1 MVAPPIGRYRH
12 SVTIPPNATLLLI
25 SGQVGINP
33 EGELG
38 ATYEEQWRHALQNVV
53 LNVEAGGMNLKDI
66 VKCTALLVER
76 YGPTRDEDRA
86 RITAISKEILGDH
99 VPTWTTPTSIPDLV
113 RPGDILNVRGRRCR
127 GDLIC
132 ESHPRP
138 SPAYRLPPRAL
149 RGIWKNS
156 VASLA
161 DLARL
166 TKSLSCQRWHEGM
179 QRWPDRPS

>member
-1 MVAPPIGRYRH
+1 MIVFRNPPTVAPPIGRYRH

-25 SGQVGINP
+25 SGQVGMNS

-76 YGPTRDEDRA
+76 YRPTRDEDRA

-99 VPTWTTPTSIPDLV
+99 VPTWTTHIIPDLV
-113 RPGDILNVRGRRCR
+113 RP
-127 GDLIC
+127 DLMLEI
-132 ESHPRP
+132 E
-138 SPAYRLPPRAL
+138 A
-149 RGIWKNS
+149 
-156 VASLA
+156 VAA
-161 DLARL
+161 AVI
-166 TKSLSCQRWHEGM
+166 
-179 QRWPDRPS
+179 